1 MKHNNFINYNKV
13 LNNLTQYLLAGNAG
27 HAMYD
32 YGKGERLNTQSPILV
47 GTQPVYFVQVVT
59 PTDRIY
65 LKINSVLFTEGIK
78 MFSLLTGTTA
88 AIIFLVF
95 LLRKWYSILEDEVA
109 KRTRDLNESNYKLM
123 KANES
128 LKIKDEAQNQFINVA
143 AHELRTPIQPI
154 LNAIYLLQ
162 SAELSISK
170 KNQYIDIIKRN
181 TEKLG
186 RLAEDILDV
195 TRIESNTL
203 KLMNERLNLYD
214 LISNIVEE
222 YKRNIQFIYKDLVV
236 NYGSPSK
243 TIFVTGDR
251 LRLNQVLL
259 NLLDNAGK
267 FTKKGSITVT
277 SAIMSNKVQVTVKDT
292 GVGIHNEIFPKLFSK
307 FVTRSDRGT
316 GLGLFISKSIIEAH
330 GGKIWAESSS
340 QQEGATFIFT
350 LPLLDKE
357 NGERQEEN
365 DKKKIRIGYLQIQR
379 RLFCIS
385 IVVLLGWLVVMCH
398 CYFHQGGYAQE
409 QNQSSRNIDDK
420 SLRVA
425 YLTDGL
431 FTNAG
436 WGAFAYNGGQEI
448 ISKYGYGVTFLD
460 NVSISNI
467 ETTLKDYADGNYDI
481 IIAQG
486 YEWGDPVIQIAKKYP
501 DIKFIVFTGLVKSE
515 NVASIFPK
523 QQEATYLLGAL
534 AGMLSK
540 NHTIGFIGGDEKY
553 PNLKRIYEGY
563 KQGALDVNST
573 TKVLVTYLDD
583 WDNETKGKSA
593 ALSQI
598 EQGADFILH
607 VADTAGQG
615 VINAAKEKGIYA
627 FGAVTD
633 QNKLAPDTVV
643 TSFVL
648 DPVKAYDSVFKMIRL
663 NNFTGMIYTPGIEST
678 KNSTTEDGIL
688 YIAPFHGFEN
698 KIPKDIQ
705 DKFLQLSQDIKNK
718 KIKVSE

>member
-1 MKHNNFINYNKV
+1 MTLISSKLMYIGVISVIIIAVASYGLFFYFQRVNEKSIRESIFEQELERQINSTKSVSQHVGSDLRLVTSMLQDLADSLYIQNEMLSGDNVSNLLEEKFNQLNSVTKVDSLLITDNEGVITTHKASVGMKTFVNIDISSNDYMKQTMDSLQPVYSNGFTGIDGKYRIVITYPITSVEDGHYIGTVVANLPTIEFFKNYGNVNDINSQFLVVFDRNGNLLAVGASGDLVGKNFFGNETQQFINYNKV

-27 HAMYD
+27 YAMYD

-78 MFSLLTGTTA
+78 MISLLTGTTA

-162 SAELSISK
+162 SADLSISK

-195 TRIESNTL
+195 TRIESDTL

-236 NYGSPSK
+236 NYESPSK

-277 SAIMSNKVQVTVKDT
+277 TAIMSNKVQVTVKDT

-307 FVTRSDRGT
+307 FVTRSDRG
-316 GLGLFISKSIIEAH
+316 LGWACLFQKALSKH
-330 GGKIWAESSS
+330 MAEKYG
-340 QQEGATFIFT
+340 Q
-350 LPLLDKE
+350 K
-357 NGERQEEN
+357 
-365 DKKKIRIGYLQIQR
+365 
-379 RLFCIS
+379 
-385 IVVLLGWLVVMCH
+385 VVLSKKELP
-398 CYFHQGGYAQE
+398 
-409 QNQSSRNIDDK
+409 SS
-420 SLRVA
+420 
-425 YLTDGL
+425 
-431 FTNAG
+431 
-436 WGAFAYNGGQEI
+436 
-448 ISKYGYGVTFLD
+448 
-460 NVSISNI
+460 
-467 ETTLKDYADGNYDI
+467 
-481 IIAQG
+481 
-486 YEWGDPVIQIAKKYP
+486 
-501 DIKFIVFTGLVKSE
+501 
-515 NVASIFPK
+515 
-523 QQEATYLLGAL
+523 
-534 AGMLSK
+534 
-540 NHTIGFIGGDEKY
+540 
-553 PNLKRIYEGY
+553 
-563 KQGALDVNST
+563 
-573 TKVLVTYLDD
+573 
-583 WDNETKGKSA
+583 
-593 ALSQI
+593 
-598 EQGADFILH
+598 LH
-607 VADTAGQG
+607 
-615 VINAAKEKGIYA
+615 YR
-627 FGAVTD
+627 F
-633 QNKLAPDTVV
+633 
-643 TSFVL
+643 
-648 DPVKAYDSVFKMIRL
+648 
-663 NNFTGMIYTPGIEST
+663 
-678 KNSTTEDGIL
+678 
-688 YIAPFHGFEN
+688 
-698 KIPKDIQ
+698 
-705 DKFLQLSQDIKNK
+705 
-718 KIKVSE
+718 